1 MNKKCCGAIIVMLLA
16 STSCNSGHGTDSLF
30 VKKKPLSRVPISDC
44 TTCHNSAN
52 SPLLDPLVTNG
63 SGTRGKH
70 IKHYQQRAIACERCH
85 DGYLNAA
92 THMNGAFDTG
102 DQLVSLIS
110 MSITGPS
117 GSWINDAGPGTGSCS
132 GVACHGTETV
142 DWYGTNAW
150 TTPACGTCHVSG
162 YSAALDPA
170 VGNGTPPAGRHGKHV
185 TSRSI
190 GCERC
195 HYQYPASTS
204 HANGRL
210 DTPDPAVN
218 ILQFN
223 IVAPSG
229 LWSNDT
235 GPQTGQ
241 CSTVSCHGVDTL
253 DWYGA
258 SIWTLPGECTTCHAG
273 SFSSALDPLLTN
285 GSGLSGKHVR
295 HVTSFSFACPKCHLG
310 YSGLPSHASGVMDT
324 QDPSVMIM
332 AFDTTNPT
340 GTWVSDT
347 GAQTGACSSLFCH
360 SGNTDWYTLAGV
372 TLPACGVC
380 HVSQIGA
387 RRQVMGVNGDF
398 GANPATLSHHV
409 TNGPGSDPVTDQC
422 LVCHDMGMHIGGTV
436 RIKNADTGA
445 IIDYSSAAPSTLELF
460 CLSCH
465 DTTGALSTHR
475 SGGTPT
481 APFIDGSTLG
491 AAPYR
496 MSAEIATHWA
506 KSYGHRQQ
514 GVTCVGNGTANTGC
528 HGNGHGTGFVGL
540 LARNLT
546 LPSTKSNWYATSD
559 EPDYDLCFT
568 CHASYSRVTKE
579 AILGMRTG
587 GNYQLDLAGAG
598 VLPAYAVA
606 NIQTLFRDVNLGTTG
621 RPYDDPAFFGSA
633 HENLHMYHVQIGPA
647 WIYRDS
653 IPSSIVCISCHN
665 VHGSETQWGWVHD
678 SLLFSHVSGSGGD
691 QYGRI
696 GAVLNTLGSYP
707 TSCTFNCHNIFGTTS
722 SWFEPSDE

>member
-1 MNKKCCGAIIVMLLA
+1 MNKKCCGAIIVILLA
-16 STSCNSGHGTDSLF
+16 STGCNSGHGTDSLF
-30 VKKKPLSRVPISDC
+30 VKKKQLPRVPISNC

-52 SPLLDPLVTNG
+52 SPILDPLVTNG

-102 DQLVSLIS
+102 DPLVSLVS

-132 GVACHGTETV
+132 GVACHGTDTL
-142 DWYGTNAW
+142 DWYGTNTW
-150 TTPACGTCHVSG
+150 TTPACGACHVSG

-218 ILQFN
+218 ILRFN

-241 CSTVSCHGVDTL
+241 CSTVSCHGADTP
-253 DWYGA
+253 DWYGV
-258 SIWTLPGECTTCHAG
+258 STWTLPGECTTCHGG

-295 HVTSFSFACPKCHLG
+295 HVTSFGFACSKCHLG
-310 YSGLPSHASGVMDT
+310 YSGLPSHASGIMDT
-324 QDPSVMIM
+324 QDPSAMIV

-340 GTWVSDT
+340 GTWINDT

-387 RRQVMGVNGDF
+387 RRPVMGVNGDF

-422 LVCHDMGMHIGGTV
+422 LVCHEMGAHMGGTV
-436 RIKNADTGA
+436 RMKNADTGA

-465 DTTGALSTHR
+465 DTTGALSTYR
-475 SGGTPT
+475 NGGTPT

-491 AAPYR
+491 SAPYV
-496 MSAEIATHWA
+496 SAMRIDSSWSGTN
-506 KSYGHRQQ
+506 GHGPNGNHAAVKQL
-514 GVTCVGNGTANTGC
+514 TCLGTGQPGTGC
-528 HGNGHGTGFVGL
+528 HGSNGSVNAHGSVNQV
-540 LARNLT
+540 LAARPFKYDN
-546 LPSTKSNWYATSD
+546 STAVYSAAD
-559 EPDYDLCFT
+559 FELCFN
-568 CHASYSRVTKE
+568 CHASYPGFTKE
-579 AILGMRTG
+579 DTLGVKQNGLLDGDYGWTAG
-587 GNYQLDLAGAG
+587 GNGPNGWNPPYYTPG
-598 VLPAYAVA
+598 VT
-606 NIQTLFRDVNLGTTG
+606 TLFSDHNEPGG
-621 RPYDDPAFFGSA
+621 AYNDPAGWFGLSNT
-633 HENLHMYHVQIGPA
+633 NLHWAHLGFPGA
-647 WIYRDS
+647 NFRGT
-653 IPSSIVCISCHN
+653 
-665 VHGSETQWGWVHD
+665 GSW
-678 SLLFSHVSGSGGD
+678 GGD
-691 QYGRI
+691 Q
-696 GAVLNTLGSYP
+696 LCQLP
-707 TSCTFNCHNIFGTTS
+707 
-722 SWFEPSDE
+722 